1 MWGWNGKDFCT
12 GTLYCTVP
20 YVVVAMLSS
29 RRAVVVI
36 EINACT
42 FRRECDAG
50 LRFSKD
56 RLDSQIWILSFKNK
70 KTTGSNSR
78 SSWILYIHDW
88 SRKRSQS
95 AVENLNSYAVLTVT
109 TGSRFSKNYTT
120 STFLCLPPVFLIS
133 IVPTNAIETNHH
145 R

>member
-1 MWGWNGKDFCT
+1 MERTFVRV
-12 GTLYCTVP
+12 TLYCCTVP

-56 RLDSQIWILSFKNK
+56 RRVLDSQI
-70 KTTGSNSR
+70 
-78 SSWILYIHDW
+78 
-88 SRKRSQS
+88 
-95 AVENLNSYAVLTVT
+95 
-109 TGSRFSKNYTT
+109 
-120 STFLCLPPVFLIS
+120 
-133 IVPTNAIETNHH
+133 
-145 R
+145 